1 MSKELKSVIKKNL
14 QPLRGDKSDYDSI
27 IEMAKDSRFVLIGE
41 STHGTKE
48 FYKMRSEITK
58 RLITELGFSA
68 VTIEGDWP
76 DAYHINRY
84 VNGTNHNG
92 SATTALSNF
101 ERFPTWMWQNKEVL
115 DFIKWLRGYNI
126 KNPAAIRFY
135 GLDLYSMNSSI
146 SAVIEY
152 LDKVDP
158 KAAALGRQ
166 RYSCLDNFTS
176 SPINLK
182 TIEQSCEMEIVKQLI
197 ELREHSFEY
206 IKKDGFVAEEEFFCT
221 EQNAI
226 LIKNAQQYYRSLYY
240 GEPLSWNLRDSHMA
254 KTLDDIAIHLENI
267 YDKPSKIV
275 VWAHNSHIGDAR
287 ATEMAEKDELNLG
300 QIMREKYGEKALLI
314 GFSTYQGTV
323 SAASDWD
330 RPVQRKTLLPAVDGS
345 IEQLLHQVNIKDFIL
360 DFRNNHEL
368 AKHLKN
374 PLLQRFVGVIYH
386 PKTEYMS
393 HYYHTTISEQFDAL
407 IYLDE
412 TSALEPLKVIPH
424 WHRGEMDE
432 TYPFGL

>member
-1 MSKELKSVIKKNL
+1 MFKKWVPFN
-14 QPLRGDKSDYDSI
+14 
-27 IEMAKDSRFVLIGE
+27 
-41 STHGTKE
+41 
-48 FYKMRSEITK
+48 
-58 RLITELGFSA
+58 
-68 VTIEGDWP
+68 
-76 DAYHINRY
+76 
-84 VNGTNHNG
+84 
-92 SATTALSNF
+92 
-101 ERFPTWMWQNKEVL
+101 
-115 DFIKWLRGYNI
+115 
-126 KNPAAIRFY
+126 
-135 GLDLYSMNSSI
+135 
-146 SAVIEY
+146 
-152 LDKVDP
+152 
-158 KAAALGRQ
+158 
-166 RYSCLDNFTS
+166 
-176 SPINLK
+176 
-182 TIEQSCEMEIVKQLI
+182 
-197 ELREHSFEY
+197 
-206 IKKDGFVAEEEFFCT
+206 
-221 EQNAI
+221 
-226 LIKNAQQYYRSLYY
+226 
-240 GEPLSWNLRDSHMA
+240 
-254 KTLDDIAIHLENI
+254 DIAIHLENI